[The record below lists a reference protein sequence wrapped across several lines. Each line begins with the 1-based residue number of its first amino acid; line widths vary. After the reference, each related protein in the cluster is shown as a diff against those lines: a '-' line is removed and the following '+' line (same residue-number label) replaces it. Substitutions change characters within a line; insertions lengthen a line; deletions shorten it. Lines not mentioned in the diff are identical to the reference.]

1 MNKVQTV
8 HHLAGII
15 RDSNLVPGIGIIQSE
30 KLARC
35 LYLNGYRYKPIIK
48 EPIFTESDLRA
59 IDMANRIE
67 ESYER
72 DT

>member
-15 RDSNLVPGIGIIQSE
+15 RDSNLVPDVGIIQSE
-30 KLARC
+30 KLARF
-35 LYLNGYRYKPIIK
+35 LYLNGYRYKSIIK

-67 ESYER
+67 ESYEK